1 MGPWRVADLVPVEY
15 NPRKITDRAA
25 AGLRDSVDG
34 FGFLQPLVVNV
45 HPGREGRIVGG
56 AQRWQALVD
65 LGAEHVPDLADG
77 SPGIVLVDLAEPEER
92 QLNLRLNIG
101 GTWDLEAL
109 ARDFD
114 PALVASVGLD
124 LPAVPDDLP
133 ATGGSDEDEDDGR
146 PAKLGAGSGDARE
159 TIAAEK
165 QYRCPTCRHEWNG
178 APKS

>member
-1 MGPWRVADLVPVEY
+1 M
-15 NPRKITDRAA
+15 
-25 AGLRDSVDG
+25 RDSVDG

-65 LGAEHVPDLADG
+65 LGLEHVPDLADG

-101 GTWDLEAL
+101 GTWNLEAL

-133 ATGGSDEDEDDGR
+133 ATGGSDEDDGR
-146 PAKLGAGSGDARE
+146 PAKLGAGSGDVRE

-178 APKS
+178 EPKS